1 MHSNITMLEDDIA
14 KKLLRLSMYL
24 NASSVVGNVIS
35 HLYYAAIV
43 TLFCT
48 ILFFILSKLVE
59 NNRFEKILTKT
70 NIVLIYY
77 AYFSSIWFCN
87 GGSSVS
93 TIILFVIL
101 FFVTFVIVLYS
112 KHIYFVVGAI
122 LLIILLYSTEYFFPQ
137 TIIQQYPTKFDKFLD
152 NSIISIVALF
162 LMKTIIEIIRESYL
176 NEQKMCIQIILNTSA
191 PSLQHEK
198 QMVW

>member
-1 MHSNITMLEDDIA
+1 MLEDDIA

-122 LLIILLYSTEYFFPQ
+122 LLT
-137 TIIQQYPTKFDKFLD
+137 
-152 NSIISIVALF
+152 
-162 LMKTIIEIIRESYL
+162 
-176 NEQKMCIQIILNTSA
+176 
-191 PSLQHEK
+191 
-198 QMVW
+198 